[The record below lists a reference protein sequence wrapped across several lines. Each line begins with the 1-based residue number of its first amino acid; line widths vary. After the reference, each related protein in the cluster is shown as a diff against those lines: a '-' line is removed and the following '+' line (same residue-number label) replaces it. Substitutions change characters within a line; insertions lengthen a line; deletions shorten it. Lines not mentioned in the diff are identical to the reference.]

1 MVVMVV
7 SVDLESLRR
16 VSWLKSNLQVSSVR
30 NPSGVVPLYW
40 LAKNE
45 IIIMDDDTIP
55 VPSGNLTQ
63 LMKMGIYS

>member
-30 NPSGVVPLYW
+30 NPSCVVPLYW
-40 LAKNE
+40 LAFR
-45 IIIMDDDTIP
+45 TR
-55 VPSGNLTQ
+55 LQ
-63 LMKMGIYS
+63 